1 MVCTLEFVFPTFSS
15 LKTSSFNGIEICK
28 KSEMHIWRK
37 RGRNWSTDMFSDK
50 RLTLPGIGFYTWE
63 IYSNFPCINNTCQS

>member
-1 MVCTLEFVFPTFSS
+1 
-15 LKTSSFNGIEICK
+15 
-28 KSEMHIWRK
+28 MHIWRK

-50 RLTLPGIGFYTWE
+50 RLTLPGVGFYTWE